1 MGQNDW
7 RVQPDNTIQV
17 VDPKSPQ
24 RKGLVTGVEEPRKNY
39 RGMFI
44 AWLIIFLV
52 LLAVVISVAIIGVR
66 DPRYVLIGRRLRVQ
80 DVLEHSFRASPFFAA
95 WRGNV
100 LVYKDSTGALMQY
113 DVMKNSSKVLF
124 QLPQKEQVWHID
136 TLLSSD
142 GRYVLE
148 RRKIKHGLRGAIEAQ
163 YSLHDVYDG
172 HQFPVLLS
180 RDSLEDPYLQMTL
193 FSPGPA
199 PPRLAVVHSG
209 DIYLLSAVESPEAVR
224 LTETVA
230 DGPAVLNGVT
240 NWWYRETLLNT
251 PQAMWFSRS
260 GNQLMFVTFNDT
272 ELDTVDILSYRKGA
286 DAVIRKMAYPKRNGP
301 LTAISIAVCHVEKTL
316 ANKSPEITHL
326 TSAFLESSYLTGV
339 QWVDE
344 ATVAVTSMSRA
355 LTSAQVSLCTAPA
368 WHCSEVYAA
377 ANWRWVSE
385 LQPVFATGYS
395 DFVVKT
401 DDTEEHGEEMV
412 EVMVQEGVKIR
423 SKASGHRIVTLQF
436 WDRQEHGIY
445 YTGVEDTRPSET
457 HLYWRPDSAAG
468 QRAGAA
474 CLTCGVSTLLGRPC
488 SRLTPIF
495 GPNSD
500 ALALECA
507 QGPVRSLHVL
517 DRAVTR
523 RLAELDSSRALAERM
538 AVPHVFSETV
548 SLGGEYVRL
557 ELILPALWEEKKG
570 GTYLYPFVL
579 DM

>member
-1 MGQNDW
+1 MGVLTGAA
-7 RVQPDNTIQV
+7 RV
-17 VDPKSPQ
+17 S
-24 RKGLVTGVEEPRKNY
+24 RARGLVESV
-39 RGMFI
+39 I
-44 AWLIIFLV
+44 WLHV
-52 LLAVVISVAIIGVR
+52 GRSPTARVA
-66 DPRYVLIGRRLRVQ
+66 
-80 DVLEHSFRASPFFAA
+80 
-95 WRGNV
+95 
-100 LVYKDSTGALMQY
+100 
-113 DVMKNSSKVLF
+113 
-124 QLPQKEQVWHID
+124 
-136 TLLSSD
+136 
-142 GRYVLE
+142 
-148 RRKIKHGLRGAIEAQ
+148 
-163 YSLHDVYDG
+163 
-172 HQFPVLLS
+172 
-180 RDSLEDPYLQMTL
+180 
-193 FSPGPA
+193 
-199 PPRLAVVHSG
+199 
-209 DIYLLSAVESPEAVR
+209 
-224 LTETVA
+224 
-230 DGPAVLNGVT
+230 
-240 NWWYRETLLNT
+240 
-251 PQAMWFSRS
+251 
-260 GNQLMFVTFNDT
+260 
-272 ELDTVDILSYRKGA
+272 GA
-286 DAVIRKMAYPKRNGP
+286 DAGLQIRD
-301 LTAISIAVCHVEKTL
+301 
-316 ANKSPEITHL
+316 
-326 TSAFLESSYLTGV
+326 SYLTGV

-507 QGPVRSLHVL
+507 HGPVRSLHVL

-579 DM
+579 DIEDDVLELDWSVEFATFMVSKWDLVFVRARATAQLSHRSFFGNQKRTSGILSHLSQKYQYLNMERIAVIGEGFGGHSALTALADNALVHCGAVLWPVVELDLYDAYHAERYVDTTNILDAIERIDDHSLYLVYGTGDPLFLHGDLLSKKLVERGVLFYQQIYSDEDVYFRSVRSHLHRSLEDFLIPKCFPHLMAKQTEDE